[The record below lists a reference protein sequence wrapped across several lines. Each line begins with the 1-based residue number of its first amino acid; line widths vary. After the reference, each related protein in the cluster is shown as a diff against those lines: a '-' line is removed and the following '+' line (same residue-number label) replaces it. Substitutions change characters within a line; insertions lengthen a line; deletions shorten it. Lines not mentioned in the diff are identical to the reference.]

1 MFPILRKLNKMS
13 QISKFVRLLA
23 VAVVLGYSNFSDAKV
38 IPSTSDPS
46 GIPVRTVRHSRYI
59 PYSVGYAPYYSGSI
73 RTGYLPAAY
82 SYGYGLE
89 GCSSC
94 PQTTYYS
101 STLMSSGCS
110 PCGSNCS
117 SGCSPCGSNCS
128 SGCSPC
134 GSNCS
139 SGCSGTGCST
149 GNCSAN
155 SSSADSLRPT
165 PEPQNQSRPIEDRLE
180 AIEKQLDIVPQ
191 RKHTT
196 YGGGEDGFGSSK
208 LPRPPRPGSLDENDS
223 IKPDGFKPPVRGGD
237 RLDAEPFQQNS
248 RPEGS
253 GKNGS
258 TSRDSFKVNTN
269 DQQKNG
275 QSGPVLGVEEQSGI
289 TSSSEEDLIIPP
301 RKPAPAGTVNETRK
315 PTPASVN
322 DRLTSK
328 AISPRERM
336 LISSNAQKTVVS
348 RPRKS
353 TGTSNWAGNPRMTN
367 LAQYR

>member
-101 STLMSSGCS
+101 STLM
-110 PCGSNCS
+110 
-117 SGCSPCGSNCS
+117 S

-289 TSSSEEDLIIPP
+289 TSTSEEDLIIPP